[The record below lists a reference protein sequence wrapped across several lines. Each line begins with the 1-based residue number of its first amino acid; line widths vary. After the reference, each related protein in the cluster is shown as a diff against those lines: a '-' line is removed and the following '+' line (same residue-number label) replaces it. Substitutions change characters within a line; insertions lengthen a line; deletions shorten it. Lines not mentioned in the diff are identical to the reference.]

1 MKKHDISTRNL
12 FHKIHLGQIKN
23 VSGYDK
29 IRYSLNE
36 KTLKV
41 KKKYFKD
48 KICADLGCGSTGAGG
63 FNLLNLGAKF
73 CYLMDMDK
81 HIKKKIHINL
91 KKFKDKFK
99 VDVGTLEKLPYNK
112 NFFDF
117 ILCQGVIHHMDK
129 DLKGFKEIYRTLK
142 KGGKSLIVVHGE
154 GGIINDLIM
163 KIIRPK
169 YYNDRNFKKF
179 VDSLLNNK
187 FKKHKNFL
195 LKNYDEKS
203 KELFFQI
210 TRFLDNDILLT
221 MKDRILAP
229 KYKTY
234 NEKNLKILLKKI
246 GFKKIYRIKKKVSFF
261 NIRRLLTPIYHHFD
275 NEIARALYGDGIIHL
290 VVEK

>member
-1 MKKHDISTRNL
+1 
-12 FHKIHLGQIKN
+12 
-23 VSGYDK
+23 
-29 IRYSLNE
+29 
-36 KTLKV
+36 
-41 KKKYFKD
+41 
-48 KICADLGCGSTGAGG
+48 
-63 FNLLNLGAKF
+63 
-73 CYLMDMDK
+73 
-81 HIKKKIHINL
+81 
-91 KKFKDKFK
+91 
-99 VDVGTLEKLPYNK
+99 
-112 NFFDF
+112 
-117 ILCQGVIHHMDK
+117 MDK

-154 GGIINDLIM
+154 GGIINDLTM

-234 NEKNLKILLKKI
+234 DEKNLKILLKKI

-275 NEIARALYGDGIIHL
+275 NEIARALYGNGIIHL